1 MNCSWQ
7 CLAPTS
13 PPRGNARTDQDRR
26 PDPKKRRG
34 NGHLGAARHRL
45 SLGRHSANVKLADA
59 LVVATALERGRPGVT
74 EDDDYDQLARERPAL
89 QVLRV
94 WRLPGRTPIPALIR
108 IMHFSQCRHRS
119 SRQFVRSCVG
129 ATAAGRT
136 CRPPDPPT
144 NMPAHRRTSNP
155 APRPNGDGRTR
166 LSVALRARLPESAAS
181 LLV

>member
-1 MNCSWQ
+1 VET
-7 CLAPTS
+7 LAL
-13 PPRGNARTDQDRR
+13 ART
-26 PDPKKRRG
+26 
-34 NGHLGAARHRL
+34 AARIPRSEAVTVTWARL
-45 SLGRHSANVKLADA
+45 VTDCRLAGIQRAVKLADA

-74 EDDDYDQLARERPAL
+74 EADDYDQPARARPAL